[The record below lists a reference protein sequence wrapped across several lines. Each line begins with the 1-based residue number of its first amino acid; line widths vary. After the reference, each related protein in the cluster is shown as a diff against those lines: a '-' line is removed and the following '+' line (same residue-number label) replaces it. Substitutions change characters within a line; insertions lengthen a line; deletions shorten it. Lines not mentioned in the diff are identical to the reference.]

1 MRSCAARAERSTNVS
16 TLAKPSFRPYEPD
29 QDFDSMF
36 AITREIVG
44 MPPFEE
50 ARRELLAY
58 PSKSTT
64 ALVAVGAEGDA
75 VGFCAA
81 SHPYWNAVAI
91 LDYLVVARP
100 CRNQGIGARLVR
112 ATEQSLLSAE
122 MRRVCVQTISWNED
136 AIRFYERLGFRT
148 LARLPAYFNDEHDL
162 VWLDRALGAD
172 PSTSA

>member
-1 MRSCAARAERSTNVS
+1 MGTVANAS
-16 TLAKPSFRPYEPD
+16 LRPYEPD
-29 QDFDSMF
+29 QDFDAMV
-36 AITREIVG
+36 AITREIVSL
-44 MPPFEE
+44 PPFEE

-64 ALVAVGAEGDA
+64 ALVAVGTDGEV

-91 LDYLVVARP
+91 LDCLVVARP

-122 MRRVCVQTISWNED
+122 MRRVCVQTISWNVD

-172 PSTSA
+172 PPASA

>member
-1 MRSCAARAERSTNVS
+1 
-16 TLAKPSFRPYEPD
+16 
-29 QDFDSMF
+29 MF
-36 AITREIVG
+36 EITREIVS

-64 ALVAVGAEGDA
+64 AFVAVGDDGHV

-91 LDYLVVARP
+91 LDYLVVAAP
-100 CRNQGIGARLVR
+100 CRNQGVGARLVR

-122 MRRVCVQTISWNED
+122 MRRVCVQTISWNVG

-148 LARLPAYFNDEHDL
+148 LARLPAYFDEEHDL
-162 VWLDRALGAD
+162 VWLDRVLGAD
-172 PSTSA
+172 PSAST

>member
-1 MRSCAARAERSTNVS
+1 M
-16 TLAKPSFRPYEPD
+16 Y
-29 QDFDSMF
+29 
-36 AITREIVG
+36 AITREIVSL
-44 MPPFEE
+44 PPYDE

-64 ALVAVGAEGDA
+64 ALVAVGTDGDV

-100 CRNQGIGARLVR
+100 FRNQGIGAGLVR
-112 ATEQSLLSAE
+112 ATAQSLLSAE
-122 MRRVCVQTISWNED
+122 MRRVCVQTISWNVD

-148 LARLPAYFNDEHDL
+148 LATLPAYFDGEHDL
-162 VWLDRALGAD
+162 VWLDRALVEEPS
-172 PSTSA
+172 PST